1 MSDLFKNLALKQFH
15 KLFISIILFEDKDG
29 GSMTPNELFDNYIP
43 VVLLTVIGFAF
54 VAISLFMSRMV
65 RPSNKTK
72 EKLSTYECAETPIG
86 DARIHFNIQYYLIV
100 IVFLIFDVEVLFLY
114 PWAVQLKQLGPLGFF
129 EMIIF
134 IEVLIIALAYAWRK
148 EALEWIQ

>member
-1 MSDLFKNLALKQFH
+1 MA
-15 KLFISIILFEDKDG
+15 
-29 GSMTPNELFDNYIP
+29 PNEFFDNYLPIAI
-43 VVLLTVIGFAF
+43 LTIIGFVF
-54 VAISLFMSRMV
+54 VAVSLFMSRMV

-72 EKLSTYECAETPIG
+72 VKLSTYECAETPVG

-114 PWAVQLKQLGPLGFF
+114 PWAVQLRTLGGLGFV
-129 EMIIF
+129 EMVIF
-134 IEVLIIALAYAWRK
+134 IEVLIIGLAYAWRK

>member
-1 MSDLFKNLALKQFH
+1 MVLNGF
-15 KLFISIILFEDKDG
+15 
-29 GSMTPNELFDNYIP
+29 FDNYLPIA
-43 VVLLTVIGFAF
+43 LLTIIGFAF

-72 EKLSTYECAETPIG
+72 VKLSTYECAETPVG

-114 PWAVQLKQLGPLGFF
+114 PWAVQLKTLGGLGFI
-129 EMIIF
+129 EMVVF
-134 IEVLIIALAYAWRK
+134 IEVLIIGLAYAWRK

>member
-1 MSDLFKNLALKQFH
+1 MV
-15 KLFISIILFEDKDG
+15 
-29 GSMTPNELFDNYIP
+29 TNEIFDNYLP
-43 VVLLTVIGFAF
+43 VVILTVVGIVF

-72 EKLSTYECAETPIG
+72 VKLSTYECAETPVG

-114 PWAVQLKQLGPLGFF
+114 PWAVQLKKLGAIGFF
-129 EMIIF
+129 EMIVF
-134 IEVLIIALAYAWRK
+134 IEVLIIVLSYSWRK

>member
-1 MSDLFKNLALKQFH
+1 MVTNGF
-15 KLFISIILFEDKDG
+15 
-29 GSMTPNELFDNYIP
+29 FDNYLPIA
-43 VVLLTVIGFAF
+43 LLTIIGFVF

-72 EKLSTYECAETPIG
+72 VKLSTYECAETPVG

-114 PWAVQLKQLGPLGFF
+114 PWAVQLKTLGSLGFV
-129 EMIIF
+129 EMVIF
-134 IEVLIIALAYAWRK
+134 IEVLIIGLAYAWRK

>member
-1 MSDLFKNLALKQFH
+1 MVSDEIFN
-15 KLFISIILFEDKDG
+15 
-29 GSMTPNELFDNYIP
+29 NYLP
-43 VVLLTVIGFAF
+43 VVLFTVIGVVF
-54 VAISLFMSRMV
+54 VAIALLLSRIV

-72 EKLSTYECAETPIG
+72 EKLSTYECAETPVG

-114 PWAVQLKQLGPLGFF
+114 PWAVQFKQLGALGFV
-129 EMIIF
+129 EMVIF
-134 IEVLIIALAYAWRK
+134 IEVLIIGLAYAWRK

>member
-1 MSDLFKNLALKQFH
+1 MVTNGF
-15 KLFISIILFEDKDG
+15 
-29 GSMTPNELFDNYIP
+29 FDNYLPFAI
-43 VVLLTVIGFAF
+43 LLIIGIVF
-54 VAISLFMSRMV
+54 VAIALFMSRMV

-72 EKLSTYECAETPIG
+72 EKLSTYECAETPVG

-100 IVFLIFDVEVLFLY
+100 IVFIIFEVEVLFMY
-114 PWAVQLKQLGPLGFF
+114 PWAVQLKNLGWLGFI

-148 EALEWIQ
+148 EALEWTQ

>member
-1 MSDLFKNLALKQFH
+1 MA
-15 KLFISIILFEDKDG
+15 
-29 GSMTPNELFDNYIP
+29 PNEFFDNYLPIAI
-43 VVLLTVIGFAF
+43 LTIIGFVF
-54 VAISLFMSRMV
+54 VAVSLFMSRMV

-72 EKLSTYECAETPIG
+72 VKQSTYECAETPVG

-114 PWAVQLKQLGPLGFF
+114 PWAVQLKTLGGLGFI
-129 EMIIF
+129 EMVIF
-134 IEVLIIALAYAWRK
+134 IEVLIIGLAYAWRK